1 VTASICEFS
10 FFLSFILSYHSQQ
23 HRFDRGSII
32 NWSPSASSSASYG
45 YNTSSNRSSIVNWS
59 QTASSSL
66 LLYRM
71 GSHVYFSLP
80 NLIQHRSDRGSI
92 INWSPSASSS
102 ASYGYN
108 PSSDHSS
115 IVNWSQTASSSLL
128 LYRFGCVFVLFL
140 SFSP

>member
-1 VTASICEFS
+1 MTASICKFSS
-10 FFLSFILSYHSQQ
+10 FFLSFFHTILIQ
-23 HRFDRGSII
+23 HRSDRGSIV

-45 YNTSSNRSSIVNWS
+45 YNTSSDRSSIVNWS

-71 GSHVYFSLP
+71 GSRVYFSLP

-102 ASYGYN
+102 AFYGYN
-108 PSSDHSS
+108 PNSDRSS
-115 IVNWSQTASSSLL
+115 IIDWSQTASSSLL
-128 LYRFGCVFVLFL
+128 LYRFGFVFVLFL